1 MSEHMVVNNEVRRV
15 EVQSEGEFVNAP
27 ERYCNI
33 QYKDI
38 NITPELSAKTF
49 MQEYNCRSA
58 SKDESAMAE
67 FLFDRATQL
76 SDSAYASSSIN
87 NSRNNDEPALAGPWP
102 DKKVEHRTINQDEF
116 VNQNL
121 NKDLVC
127 KDDSA
132 NAEPLCKPSVFCRNR
147 YGWSEILPG
156 VSG

>member
-1 MSEHMVVNNEVRRV
+1 MVEDNEVGRV
-15 EVQSEGEFVNAP
+15 EEQSEGEFVNAP
-27 ERYCNI
+27 EQHCNI

-38 NITPELSAKTF
+38 NVIPELSTKTF